1 MTVVNTALD
10 TGAVGDKIV
19 RTAEGAYLS
28 LQSVSSGAPVLM
40 DATDDAWLLPPGS
53 SIRVTST
60 SPTIYFQADIRWKRP
75 TDMETPSHWDNVTTL
90 AITTTVQ
97 TFLDGLDT
105 FADLIGK

>member
-1 MTVVNTALD
+1 MSVVNTALD

-19 RTAEGAYLS
+19 RTADGAYLS

-40 DATDDAWLLPPGS
+40 DATDDAWQLPVGS
-53 SIRVTST
+53 KIQVTST
-60 SPTIYFQADIRWKRP
+60 SPTIYFQADICWPRP
-75 TDMETPSHWDNVTTL
+75 TDLGKADHWDKVTTL